1 MDRNYRRPFKLARG
15 PLSFIETDIGSSS
28 FVMEENASESNHT
41 LPLELRKRLSE
52 IGWAQDDEVIDQK
65 LEWVKT
71 PMSLLPSQELDL
83 LGDGFDISALPNTP
97 LASPAGSPLRTP
109 TSPGGNDPGL
119 DRRKSNSKHSHG
131 VKRRAAFVPALSTV
145 FPTLASLLSDP
156 HFAVASA
163 ARDTILD
170 VMRNDPALLT
180 RPVFDLITGGQLNQ
194 ATAISSLRAFIHARR
209 HLPPGMTYNVF
220 NHLTGFLKY
229 VSKQVETADALD
241 AFANAV
247 PTVSKLVTQVSDMSI
262 RELRRA
268 KVDIFLIPSGSLWF
282 QSSAPV
288 GPMFPRIRGP
298 YDDPSESVPSQ
309 LKHIT
314 MIRLA
319 QNMLFLSILKKNPQ
333 DVQVIRKTMSRL
345 VLPSRDNSTEAR
357 PLKLADFV
365 PHKLESERR
374 DVFALDGAI
383 NGLSLLLSRS
393 YLLLIAQIFRSM
405 SRHLNDRNE
414 LAVLIDG
421 LNRILLVHGDD
432 IGIVSQAMIG
442 ETVSHYSS
450 ILTPI
455 LTMLSALMVAST
467 RFRRLFTSG
476 GGYTLFMPV
485 LVKVYAQSEHHTGI
499 KLAIEYAV
507 NRFYAL
513 HQEAFVFQSLDIIA
527 HVIMISDIDGDW
539 IAKSVYTLFSTLR
552 SGISPTTP
560 DPGGIHNSN
569 KVQEREALIVRT
581 AEDKPQTFLA
591 SLRRGGNQGKETILV
606 DLPEEYETKRLGL
619 DNFVKL
625 FLTVIAHDPTILRA
639 EHFLRF
645 LRFLTPYLYHASNSA
660 RSVLRDGID
669 ALGVVLTKVT
679 AKTKLP
685 DATLPIGEFTF
696 DIYSQ
701 EAVLENQLLGMSKS
715 PSDITA
721 MRLDY
726 LSTIVAFTRAGGSL
740 DNSATQ
746 RTMELVKLMLKD
758 SIHDHKDRIASFFSE
773 YTKTSIVQD
782 PPPSLKEVVGFLV
795 HLVPMI
801 NTYATV
807 VDFSGVFDAVAD
819 ICTNPAY
826 LNEGSF
832 ARLVANQLCD
842 SGLEACQLAAS
853 QKVLLSLPSRPS
865 IIRLITKAIFL
876 READVLSQLER
887 HPASYEFL
895 IGTVLPL
902 VMTLKATADVI
913 SDDHWADPG
922 GRDVHARTWTR
933 LIMYVISACQRR
945 EGSRD
950 ISQGPERMK
959 SQTQDKR
966 RIAPSSKAQ
975 MMTLVA
981 AIQILKIIVIR
992 AEDDLSACLPGIWSR
1007 IAIFLKSILTDGD
1020 ANFAI
1025 TSQDIS
1031 APPSP
1036 MGSPLAS
1043 ETFNTQGIY
1052 DHNLSPNI
1060 HGRST
1065 NIPIVNPRVV
1075 DYCVWSLFE
1084 LLCLRRSPLM
1094 IQMRLFLQ
1102 EKLVVLDQEIRYQQD
1117 PNRPRRRR
1125 VTSTMFSKPRHRT
1138 SAHLSG
1144 TPSLEGSP
1152 ALGAS
1157 SSFPSDPSLLNLD
1170 PGRQPAYQQF
1180 PSSPG
1185 GSGSGAPRIIHLGPI
1200 LTSATSGFRSSVSPG
1215 GAGVQMLSK
1224 TATIKSVPLVLATY
1238 QRIRLVQTCM
1248 GYDTLLPLPTAAAEK
1263 LPSDVELTDTRAW
1276 TKKQA
1281 VAALFAETKEL
1292 MIEFEEPWKEVEDDV
1307 VLVDADQSVTF

>member
-15 PLSFIETDIGSSS
+15 PLPFIATDIGSNL
-28 FVMEENASESNHT
+28 FVMGENASGSNHT

-52 IGWAQDDEVIDQK
+52 IGWAQEDEIIDQK
-65 LEWVKT
+65 LEWVQT
-71 PMSLLPSQELDL
+71 PMSLLPSQELHL
-83 LGDGFDISALPNTP
+83 LGDSFEISAMPNTP
-97 LASPAGSPLRTP
+97 LASPANLPLRVP
-109 TSPGGNDPGL
+109 SSPGGNDPDL
-119 DRRKSNSKHSHG
+119 VRRKSSGKG
-131 VKRRAAFVPALSTV
+131 VRRRAAFVPALSAV
-145 FPTLASLLSDP
+145 FPTLASLMSDS

-163 ARDTILD
+163 ARDAIFD
-170 VMRNDPALLT
+170 IMRNDPALLT
-180 RPVFDLITGGQLNQ
+180 RPVFDLITDGQLNQ
-194 ATAISSLRAFIHARR
+194 STGISSLRAFIHARR

-229 VSKQVETADALD
+229 VSKQVETADALG
-241 AFANAV
+241 AFANAI
-247 PTVSKLVTQVSDMSI
+247 PTVSRLVTQVSNMSI

-288 GPMFPRIRGP
+288 GPMFPRMLGP
-298 YDDPSESVPSQ
+298 YDDPSELVPSQ

-345 VLPSRDNSTEAR
+345 VLPSRDTRAEAR

-365 PHKLESERR
+365 PQKPELEQR
-374 DVFALDGAI
+374 DIFASDGVI
-383 NGLSLLLSRS
+383 SGLSLLLSRS

-421 LNRILLVHGDD
+421 LNRVLLVHGDD

-442 ETVSHYSS
+442 EAVLRRT
-450 ILTPI
+450 ILTAF

-485 LVKVYAQSEHHTGI
+485 LVKVYAQSEHHAGI
-499 KLAIEYAV
+499 RLAIEYAV

-539 IAKSVYTLFSTLR
+539 IAKSVCTLFSTLR

-581 AEDKPQTFLA
+581 AEDKPQTFLT
-591 SLRRGGNQGKETILV
+591 SLRRGSQGKETILV
-606 DLPEEYETKRLGL
+606 DLPDEYETRRLGL

-625 FLTVIAHDPTILRA
+625 FLTVIAHDPTVLRA

-660 RSVLRDGID
+660 RSVLRDGIN
-669 ALGVVLTKVT
+669 ALGIVLTKAIVK
-679 AKTKLP
+679 AKLP

-696 DIYSQ
+696 EIYSQ

-715 PSDITA
+715 PSDIIA
-721 MRLDY
+721 MGLDY
-726 LSTIVAFTRAGGSL
+726 LSTIIAFTGAGGSL
-740 DNSATQ
+740 GNSAPQ
-746 RTMELVKLMLKD
+746 RTMEFVKLMLKD
-758 SIHDHKDRIASFFSE
+758 SIHDHKGRIASFISE
-773 YTKTSIVQD
+773 YTRTSIVRD
-782 PPPSLKEVVGFLV
+782 PPPSLKEVVGFLA
-795 HLVPMI
+795 HLVSVVS
-801 NTYATV
+801 TYATT

-826 LNEGSF
+826 SNEASF
-832 ARLVANQLCD
+832 VRLVAIQLCG
-842 SGLEACQLAAS
+842 SGLEACQLPAS
-853 QKVLLSLPSRPS
+853 QKVLLSLSSRPS
-865 IIRLITKAIFL
+865 ITRLITQAIFL
-876 READVLSQLER
+876 RGADVLAELER
-887 HPASYEFL
+887 RPASYEFL
-895 IGTVLPL
+895 IGTVFPL
-902 VMTLKATADVI
+902 VMTLKTTADAV
-913 SDDHWADPG
+913 SDGHWADPG
-922 GRDVHARTWTR
+922 RRDVHARTWTR
-933 LIMYVISACQRR
+933 LVMYVISACQRR
-945 EGSRD
+945 ENPRD
-950 ISQGPERMK
+950 VSPDPERTK

-966 RIAPSSKAQ
+966 RLASSSKAQ
-975 MMTLVA
+975 MMTLVV

-1007 IAIFLKSILTDGD
+1007 VASFLKIILTDGD

-1025 TSQDIS
+1025 TSQDVS
-1031 APPSP
+1031 ATPSP
-1036 MGSPLAS
+1036 VGSPHAS
-1043 ETFNTQGIY
+1043 ATFNTQGMY
-1052 DHNLSPNI
+1052 DRNLSSNI
-1060 HGRST
+1060 HTRSI
-1065 NIPIVNPRVV
+1065 NLPMVNPRVV

-1084 LLCLRRSPLM
+1084 LLCLCRSPLM

-1102 EKLVVLDQEIRYQQD
+1102 EKLVVLDQELRYHQD
-1117 PNRPRRRR
+1117 PRSRR
-1125 VTSTMFSKPRHRT
+1125 VSSTIFSKPRRRA
-1138 SAHLSG
+1138 SAHVSG
-1144 TPSLEGSP
+1144 TPSLEDSP
-1152 ALGAS
+1152 VLGAS
-1157 SSFPSDPSLLNLD
+1157 SSFPSDPSLLSLD
-1170 PGRQPAYQQF
+1170 LGRHAYQRF

-1185 GSGSGAPRIIHLGPI
+1185 GLDRSRSGAPRIIHLGPV
-1200 LTSATSGFRSSVSPG
+1200 LTSSASGFRSSVSSG
-1215 GAGVQMLSK
+1215 GAGVRMLNK
-1224 TATIKSVPLVLATY
+1224 TATIKSTPLVLATY

-1248 GYDTLLPLPTAAAEK
+1248 GYDTLLPLPTTASEK
-1263 LPSDVELTDTRAW
+1263 LPDDIDLANTRAW

-1281 VAALFAETKEL
+1281 VAALITETREL
-1292 MIEFEEPWKEVEDDV
+1292 MVEFEEPWKEVEDDV
-1307 VLVDADQSVTF
+1307 VLIDADQSVTF